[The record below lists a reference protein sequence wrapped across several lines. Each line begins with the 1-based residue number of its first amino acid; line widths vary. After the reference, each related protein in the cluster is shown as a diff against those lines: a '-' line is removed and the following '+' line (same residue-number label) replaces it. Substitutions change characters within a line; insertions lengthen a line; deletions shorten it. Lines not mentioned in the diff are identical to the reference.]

1 VRGKEVRNERNDILT
16 HRLRSGDEIWRS
28 KGEEEHQRK
37 RAKGGMLPR
46 SLSPGTKK
54 TGMVSETR
62 VAVLKSEIETEMSVR
77 KRGREMRTVGTIHS
91 ERYEHLL

>member
-1 VRGKEVRNERNDILT
+1 MRGMISLPIDSGVGM
-16 HRLRSGDEIWRS
+16 RSGGA
-28 KGEEEHQRK
+28 KGRKSIRGK